1 MEMGFIYVFSVL
13 FLVLGIIILIG
24 KGDRFVKCLNRPGAE
39 KYNVKRVRLIHA
51 LLMFVGAT
59 TFVLFPIFMQDV
71 KLTQIIGGV
80 TAFFAVILIV
90 LQYTWA
96 KNS

>member
-1 MEMGFIYVFSVL
+1 MEMGFLIVFSVL
-13 FLVLGIIILIG
+13 FLVIGIVILIG

-39 KYNVKRVRLIHA
+39 RYNVKRVRLLHA

-59 TFVLFPIFMQDV
+59 SFALFPIFLQNV

-80 TAFFAVILIV
+80 MAFLAAIIIV